1 VVVVT
6 LKPNELLSA
15 AIAGVRRQV
24 SALAHSREDYCHNDS
39 VDPFERHIMG
49 AMAELAVA
57 RTFNLFWADET
68 GRIDGSDVGGII
80 EVRARKIGGRG
91 LDLGIRERGN
101 KPNKPY
107 LLVHCDLPRFFL
119 IGWIYGHEGW
129 AIGKE
134 NGLAGVRW
142 VPAKIPPLHTVD
154 ELRIIIERAARPFPG
169 DFPMSEGR

>member
-1 VVVVT
+1 MIVVT
-6 LKPNELLSA
+6 LKANELLSA

-24 SALAHSREDYCHNDS
+24 SALASGREDYCHNDS

-49 AMAELAVA
+49 AMTELAVA
-57 RTFNLFWADET
+57 KTFNLFWADET
-68 GRIDGSDVGGII
+68 GRVDGSDVGGII
-80 EVRARKIGGRG
+80 EVRSRKIGGRG

-107 LLVHCDLPRFFL
+107 LLVHCDVPKFFL
-119 IGWIYGHEGW
+119 IGWIYGGDGW

-134 NGLAGVRW
+134 NGLPGVRW
-142 VPAKIPPLHTVD
+142 VPAKIPPLRPVD
-154 ELRIIIERAARPFPG
+154 ELRAIVEQTARPFPG

>member
-1 VVVVT
+1 MVVVAT
-6 LKPNELLSA
+6 LKSNELLSA

-24 SALAHSREDYCHNDS
+24 SALASNREDYCHNDS

-68 GRIDGSDVGGII
+68 GRIDGSDVGGLI

-91 LDLGIRERGN
+91 LDLGIRARGN
-101 KPNKPY
+101 KPHKPY
-107 LLVHCDLPRFFL
+107 LLVHCDVPKFFL
-119 IGWIYGHEGW
+119 IGWIYGGDGW

-142 VPAKIPPLHTVD
+142 VPAKLPPLRTVE
-154 ELRIIIERAARPFPG
+154 ELRIIIERATQPFPG
-169 DFPMSEGR
+169 DVLIG

>member
-1 VVVVT
+1 MIVAT

-15 AIAGVRRQV
+15 AIAGARRQV
-24 SALAHSREDYCHNDS
+24 SALANGREDYCHNDT

-68 GRIDGSDVGGII
+68 GRIDGSDVGGLI

-107 LLVHCDLPRFFL
+107 LLVHCDLPKFFFV
-119 IGWIYGHEGW
+119 GWIYGRDGW

-134 NGLAGVRW
+134 NSLAGVRW
-142 VPAKIPPLHTVD
+142 VPAKIPPLRPTE
-154 ELRIIIERAARPFPG
+154 ELRTIVAARFPG
-169 DFPMSEGR
+169 DFPISEGT